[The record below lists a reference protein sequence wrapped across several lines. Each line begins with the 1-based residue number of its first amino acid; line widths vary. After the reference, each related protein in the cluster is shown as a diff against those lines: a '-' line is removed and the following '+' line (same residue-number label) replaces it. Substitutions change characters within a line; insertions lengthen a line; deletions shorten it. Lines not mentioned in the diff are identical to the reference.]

1 MATTYFT
8 QVTMLRIR
16 HTEDT
21 VIEAGVDEAGR
32 GPLWGPLYAGAVI
45 WTHDMSQ
52 EQAEVASKIK
62 DSKKLSEK
70 RRNELAENIKNLAL
84 DWSTGVV
91 TAAEIDTLGMTK
103 ANQLAFTRALDGL
116 SVTPERLI
124 IDGCL
129 SITTHPWSFVEQNV
143 EPEADGKYV
152 AVAAA
157 SIIAKVEHD
166 DWIKEFCDLNENIAE
181 RYDLLKCKGY
191 GTKKHRDG
199 ILEFGPHD
207 FHRRLFLRK
216 LLGTSTEDKS

>member
-16 HTEDT
+16 YTEDT

-45 WTHDMSQ
+45 WTHDMSE
-52 EQAEVASKIK
+52 EQAELASKIK

-84 DWSTGVV
+84 DWSTGIV

-166 DWIKEFCDLNENIAE
+166 DWIKDFCDLNENIAE
-181 RYDLLKCKGY
+181 RYDLLSCKGY

-199 ILEFGPHD
+199 ILEFGPHE
-207 FHRRLFLRK
+207 FHRKLFLRK
-216 LLGTSTEDKS
+216 LLGTPIEDKS

>member
-8 QVTMLRIR
+8 QVSMLRIR
-16 HTEDT
+16 YTEDT

-45 WTHDMSQ
+45 WTHDMSE
-52 EQAEVASKIK
+52 EQAELASKIK

-84 DWSTGVV
+84 DWSTGIV

-181 RYDLLKCKGY
+181 RYDLLSCKGY

-199 ILEFGPHD
+199 ILEFGPHE
-207 FHRRLFLRK
+207 FHRKLFLRK
-216 LLGTSTEDKS
+216 LLGTPIEDKS